1 MAMPHPDDQRF
12 TLSHGPSTPM
22 TMPTSHVFGR
32 LAILSSACA
41 LVAMTAGCSSVSNLV
56 NGDKLD
62 YRSSGSKSVTL
73 EVPPDLTQLSGQGR
87 YALSTPGTVTAT
99 NFNQTQPAN
108 ATQSTAVAAKS
119 VGGVTLEREG
129 QVRWLSV
136 DQPPEQ
142 IWQSVRDFWL
152 DNGFELTVDQ
162 AKSGE
167 METAWNENRA
177 NLNQDGLRQ
186 LMGKVLDNLYD
197 TGERDQFRTRVE
209 RTARGSEIYISH
221 RGLQEVY
228 TDSKKEQTTWKA
240 RPNDPELEAKMLS
253 RLMVKLG
260 ATKEAAQAVTAS
272 GGKTAATT
280 APRARLQSDGL
291 SVAIT
296 GDFEQA
302 WRRVGLA
309 LDRGGFTV
317 EDRDRSK
324 GVYEVRLAS
333 QQDANKPGLMD
344 KVFGWF
350 GSSKTSSDTLTR
362 YRLQLAPQGA
372 DTTVSV
378 QTSDGKPADSSSGRE
393 VAKMLSGNL
402 E

>member
-1 MAMPHPDDQRF
+1 
-12 TLSHGPSTPM
+12 M
-22 TMPTSHVFGR
+22 TMPTSHVSGR

-62 YRSSGSKSVTL
+62 YRNSGSKSVSL

-87 YALSTPGTVTAT
+87 YALSSPGTVSAT
-99 NFNQTQPAN
+99 NFNQNQQANNANQPV
-108 ATQSTAVAAKS
+108 TVAAKS
-119 VGGVTLEREG
+119 VGGVTLERDG

-167 METAWNENRA
+167 LETAWNENRA
-177 NLNQDGLRQ
+177 KLNQDGLRN

-221 RGLQEVY
+221 RGLQEVF
-228 TDSKKEQTTWKA
+228 TDSKKEQTTWKV
-240 RPNDPELEAKMLS
+240 RPSDPDLEAVMLS

-260 ATKEAAQAVTAS
+260 ATKEAAQAVAAS
-272 GGKTAATT
+272 GGKTAAATV
-280 APRARLQSDGL
+280 APRARLQADGL
-291 SVAIT
+291 SVAMT

-333 QQDANKPGLMD
+333 SQDTNKPGLMD

-350 GSSKTSSDTLTR
+350 GSGKATTDTLTR

-393 VAKMLSGNL
+393 VAKLLSSNL